1 MHYKLPT
8 MATEEEPT
16 SFQSLG
22 NGVYYYNYDIV
33 TTPVYS
39 YKKDDREGE
48 YVTGYKYTQ
57 VRINGTPTIDKCV
70 KAIYEVAKDDLGM
83 SPTYDEDIIYQVKSD
98 FGLVPKKSELDKYKD
113 RLIEEITNYDKSD
126 NVNTF
131 YYKGEQAWL
140 DKTTRIGL
148 VNSTTLLK
156 NSGEETAPLWL
167 NNKLFT
173 LPCNEILSLLN
184 KLELYTIKCTNVTN
198 QHKANVLALTSIQDY
213 DYTVDY
219 PLKLQFN

>member
-1 MHYKLPT
+1 MGYKLPT
-8 MATEEEPT
+8 MTTEEEPT
-16 SFQSLG
+16 CFQSLG
-22 NGVYYYNYDIV
+22 NGVYYYNYSIV
-33 TTPVYS
+33 TAPVYVR
-39 YKKDDREGE
+39 KQGTMEGE
-48 YVTGYKYTQ
+48 YVDGYKYTQ
-57 VRINGTPTIDKCV
+57 VRINGTPTIAKCV
-70 KAIYEVAKDDLGM
+70 EAIYNVAKDEFGM
-83 SPTYDEDIIYQVKSD
+83 SPTYDKDIIYQVKSD

-113 RLIEEITNYDKSD
+113 RLIEEITDYDKSD

-173 LPCNEILSLLN
+173 LPCDEILSLLN

-213 DYTVDY
+213 DYTTDY

>member
-1 MHYKLPT
+1 MKYKLPT
-8 MATEEEPT
+8 MTTKEEPIC
-16 SFQSLG
+16 FQSLG
-22 NGVYYYNYDIV
+22 NGVYYYNYNIV
-33 TTPVYS
+33 TAPVYVH
-39 YKKDDREGE
+39 KQDTMEGE
-48 YVTGYKYTQ
+48 YVDGYKYTQ
-57 VRINGTPTIDKCV
+57 VRINGKPTVAKCV
-70 KAIYEVAKDDLGM
+70 EAIYEVAKDSLGM
-83 SPTYDEDIIYQVKSD
+83 SPTYDKDIIYQVKSD

-113 RLIEEITNYDKSD
+113 ELIEEITDYDKSD

-156 NSGEETAPLWL
+156 NSGEQTAPLWL

-173 LPCNEILSLLN
+173 LPCDEILSLLN

>member
-1 MHYKLPT
+1 M
-8 MATEEEPT
+8 
-16 SFQSLG
+16 
-22 NGVYYYNYDIV
+22 V
-33 TTPVYS
+33 
-39 YKKDDREGE
+39 GE
-48 YVTGYKYTQ
+48 YVDGYKYTQ
-57 VRINGTPTIDKCV
+57 VRINGRPTVAKCV
-70 KAIYEVAKDDLGM
+70 EAIYNVAKDEFDM

-173 LPCNEILSLLN
+173 LPCDEILSLLN

>member
-1 MHYKLPT
+1 MRYKLPT
-8 MATEEEPT
+8 MTTEEGPT

-22 NGVYYYNYDIV
+22 NGVYYYNYNIV
-33 TTPVYS
+33 TAPVYVH
-39 YKKDDREGE
+39 KQNTME
-48 YVTGYKYTQ
+48 
-57 VRINGTPTIDKCV
+57 PTVAKCV
-70 KAIYEVAKDDLGM
+70 EAIYNVAKDEFDM
-83 SPTYDEDIIYQVKSD
+83 SPTYDENIIYQVKSD

-113 RLIEEITNYDKSD
+113 RLIEEITDYDKSD

-156 NSGEETAPLWL
+156 NSGEQTAPLWL

-173 LPCNEILSLLN
+173 LPCDEILNLLD

>member
-1 MHYKLPT
+1 MRYKLPT
-8 MATEEEPT
+8 MTAEDEPMC
-16 SFQSLG
+16 FQSLG
-22 NGVYYYNYDIV
+22 NGVYYYNYNIV
-33 TTPVYS
+33 TAPVYVH
-39 YKKDDREGE
+39 KQGTMEGE
-48 YVTGYKYTQ
+48 YVDGYKYTQ
-57 VRINGTPTIDKCV
+57 VRINGRPTVAKCV
-70 KAIYEVAKDDLGM
+70 KAIYEVAKDSLGM
-83 SPTYDEDIIYQVKSD
+83 SPTYDKDIIYQVKSD

-113 RLIEEITNYDKSD
+113 RLIEEITDYDKSD

-213 DYTVDY
+213 DYTTDY

>member
-1 MHYKLPT
+1 M
-8 MATEEEPT
+8 
-16 SFQSLG
+16 
-22 NGVYYYNYDIV
+22 
-33 TTPVYS
+33 
-39 YKKDDREGE
+39 
-48 YVTGYKYTQ
+48 
-57 VRINGTPTIDKCV
+57 
-70 KAIYEVAKDDLGM
+70 
-83 SPTYDEDIIYQVKSD
+83 
-98 FGLVPKKSELDKYKD
+98 
-113 RLIEEITNYDKSD
+113 
-126 NVNTF
+126 
-131 YYKGEQAWL
+131 
-140 DKTTRIGL
+140 
-148 VNSTTLLK
+148 K

>member
-1 MHYKLPT
+1 MEYKLPT
-8 MATEEEPT
+8 MTTEEEPT
-16 SFQSLG
+16 CFQSLG
-22 NGVYYYNYDIV
+22 NGVYYYNYNIV
-33 TTPVYS
+33 TAPVYVH
-39 YKKDDREGE
+39 KQGTMEGE
-48 YVTGYKYTQ
+48 YVNGYKYTQ
-57 VRINGTPTIDKCV
+57 VRINGTPTVAKCV
-70 KAIYEVAKDDLGM
+70 EAIYNAAKDEFGM
-83 SPTYDEDIIYQVKSD
+83 SPTYDKDIIYQVKSD

-113 RLIEEITNYDKSD
+113 RLIEEITDYDKSD

-148 VNSTTLLK
+148 INSTTLLK
-156 NSGEETAPLWL
+156 NSGEENAPLWL

-213 DYTVDY
+213 DYTIDY

>member
-1 MHYKLPT
+1 MYYKLPT
-8 MATEEEPT
+8 MTAEDEPMC
-16 SFQSLG
+16 FQSLG
-22 NGVYYYNYDIV
+22 NGVYYYNYNIV
-33 TTPVYS
+33 TAPVYVH
-39 YKKDDREGE
+39 KQGTMEGE
-48 YVTGYKYTQ
+48 YVNGYKYTQ
-57 VRINGTPTIDKCV
+57 VRINGKPTVAKCV
-70 KAIYEVAKDDLGM
+70 EAIYNAAKDEFGM
-83 SPTYDEDIIYQVKSD
+83 SPTYDKDIIYQVKSD

-113 RLIEEITNYDKSD
+113 RLIEEITDYDKSD

>member
-8 MATEEEPT
+8 MTTEDEPMC
-16 SFQSLG
+16 FQSLG
-22 NGVYYYNYDIV
+22 NGVYYYNYNIV
-33 TTPVYS
+33 TAPVYVH
-39 YKKDDREGE
+39 KQDTMEGE
-48 YVTGYKYTQ
+48 YVDGYKYTQ
-57 VRINGTPTIDKCV
+57 VRINGTPTVAKCV
-70 KAIYEVAKDDLGM
+70 EAIYNAAKDEFGM
-83 SPTYDEDIIYQVKSD
+83 SPTYDKDIIYQVKSD

-113 RLIEEITNYDKSD
+113 RLIEEITDYDKSD

-213 DYTVDY
+213 DYTIDY

>member
-1 MHYKLPT
+1 MEYKLPT
-8 MATEEEPT
+8 MTTEEEPT
-16 SFQSLG
+16 CFQSLG
-22 NGVYYYNYDIV
+22 NGVYYYNYSIV
-33 TTPVYS
+33 TAPVYVH
-39 YKKDDREGE
+39 KQGTMEGE
-48 YVTGYKYTQ
+48 YVDGYKYTQ
-57 VRINGTPTIDKCV
+57 VRINGKPTVAKCV
-70 KAIYEVAKDDLGM
+70 KAIYEVAKDSLGM
-83 SPTYDEDIIYQVKSD
+83 SPTYDKDIIYQVKSD

-113 RLIEEITNYDKSD
+113 RLIEEITDYDKSD

-148 VNSTTLLK
+148 INSTTLLK
-156 NSGEETAPLWL
+156 NSGEENAPLWL

-213 DYTVDY
+213 DYTIDY

>member
-1 MHYKLPT
+1 MRYKLPT
-8 MATEEEPT
+8 MTTEEGPT

-22 NGVYYYNYDIV
+22 NGVYYYNYNIV
-33 TTPVYS
+33 TAPVYVH
-39 YKKDDREGE
+39 KQNTMEGE
-48 YVTGYKYTQ
+48 YVDGYKYTQ
-57 VRINGTPTIDKCV
+57 VRINGTPTVAKCV
-70 KAIYEVAKDDLGM
+70 EAIYNVAKDEFDM
-83 SPTYDEDIIYQVKSD
+83 SPTYDENIIYQVKSD

-113 RLIEEITNYDKSD
+113 RLIEEITDYDKSD

-156 NSGEETAPLWL
+156 NSGEQTAPLWL

-173 LPCNEILSLLN
+173 LPCDEILNLLD

>member
-1 MHYKLPT
+1 MEYKLPT
-8 MATEEEPT
+8 MTTEEEPT
-16 SFQSLG
+16 CFQSLG
-22 NGVYYYNYDIV
+22 NGVHYYNYSIV
-33 TTPVYS
+33 TAPVYVH
-39 YKKDDREGE
+39 KQGTMEGE
-48 YVTGYKYTQ
+48 YVDGYKYTQ
-57 VRINGTPTIDKCV
+57 VRINGKPTVAKCV
-70 KAIYEVAKDDLGM
+70 KAIYEVAKDSLGM
-83 SPTYDEDIIYQVKSD
+83 SPTYDKDIIYQVKSD

-113 RLIEEITNYDKSD
+113 RLIEEITDYDKSD

-148 VNSTTLLK
+148 INSTTLLK

-173 LPCNEILSLLN
+173 LPCDEILSLLN

-213 DYTVDY
+213 DYTIDY

>member
-1 MHYKLPT
+1 
-8 MATEEEPT
+8 MATEEKPT
-16 SFQSLG
+16 CFQSLG
-22 NGVYYYNYDIV
+22 NGVYYYNYNIV
-33 TTPVYS
+33 TAPVYVH
-39 YKKDDREGE
+39 KQGTMEGE
-48 YVTGYKYTQ
+48 YVDGYKYTQ
-57 VRINGTPTIDKCV
+57 VRINGTPTVAKCIE
-70 KAIYEVAKDDLGM
+70 AIYNVAKDEFDM
-83 SPTYDEDIIYQVKSD
+83 SPTYDKDIIYQVKSD

-113 RLIEEITNYDKSD
+113 RLIEEITDYDKSD

-173 LPCNEILSLLN
+173 LPCNKILSLLN

-213 DYTVDY
+213 DYTIDY

>member
-1 MHYKLPT
+1 MSMHKTL
-8 MATEEEPT
+8 
-16 SFQSLG
+16 
-22 NGVYYYNYDIV
+22 
-33 TTPVYS
+33 
-39 YKKDDREGE
+39 
-48 YVTGYKYTQ
+48 
-57 VRINGTPTIDKCV
+57 
-70 KAIYEVAKDDLGM
+70 
-83 SPTYDEDIIYQVKSD
+83 
-98 FGLVPKKSELDKYKD
+98 PKKTELDKYKD
-113 RLIEEITNYDKSD
+113 KLIKEIIEYDKSD

-140 DKTTRIGL
+140 DKTTRMGL

-156 NSGEETAPLWL
+156 DSGEETAPLWI

-173 LPCNEILSLLN
+173 LPCDNILDLLN

-213 DYTVDY
+213 DYKTDY

>member
-1 MHYKLPT
+1 MKYKLPT
-8 MATEEEPT
+8 MTTEEEPIC
-16 SFQSLG
+16 FQSLG
-22 NGVYYYNYDIV
+22 NGVYYYNYNII
-33 TTPVYS
+33 TAPVYVH
-39 YKKDDREGE
+39 KQDTMEGE
-48 YVTGYKYTQ
+48 YVDGYKYTQ
-57 VRINGTPTIDKCV
+57 VRINGKPTVAKCV
-70 KAIYEVAKDDLGM
+70 EAIYEVAKDSLGM
-83 SPTYDEDIIYQVKSD
+83 SPTYDKDIIYQVKSD

-113 RLIEEITNYDKSD
+113 ELIEEITDYDKSD

-173 LPCNEILSLLN
+173 LPCDEILSLLN

-219 PLKLQFN
+219 PLKPQFN

>member
-1 MHYKLPT
+1 MKCKLPT
-8 MATEEEPT
+8 MTTEEEPT
-16 SFQSLG
+16 CFQSLG
-22 NGVYYYNYDIV
+22 NGVYYYNYNIV
-33 TTPVYS
+33 TAPVYVH
-39 YKKDDREGE
+39 KQGTMEGE
-48 YVTGYKYTQ
+48 YVDGYKYTQ
-57 VRINGTPTIDKCV
+57 VRINGTPTVAKCV
-70 KAIYEVAKDDLGM
+70 EAIYNAAKDEFGM
-83 SPTYDEDIIYQVKSD
+83 SPTYDKDIIYQVKSD

-113 RLIEEITNYDKSD
+113 KLIEEITDYDKSD

-148 VNSTTLLK
+148 INSTTLLK

-173 LPCNEILSLLN
+173 LPCDEILSLLN

>member
-1 MHYKLPT
+1 MYYKLPT
-8 MATEEEPT
+8 MITEEEPMC
-16 SFQSLG
+16 FQSLG
-22 NGVYYYNYDIV
+22 NGVYYYNYNIV
-33 TTPVYS
+33 TAPVYVH
-39 YKKDDREGE
+39 KQGTMEGE
-48 YVTGYKYTQ
+48 YVNGYKYTQ
-57 VRINGTPTIDKCV
+57 VRINGKPTVAKCV
-70 KAIYEVAKDDLGM
+70 EAIYNAAKDEFGM
-83 SPTYDEDIIYQVKSD
+83 SPTYDKDIIYQVKSD

-113 RLIEEITNYDKSD
+113 RLIEEITDYDKSD

-148 VNSTTLLK
+148 INSTTLLK

>member
-1 MHYKLPT
+1 MKYKLPT
-8 MATEEEPT
+8 MTTEEEPIC
-16 SFQSLG
+16 FQSLG
-22 NGVYYYNYDIV
+22 NGVYYYNYNII
-33 TTPVYS
+33 TAPVYVH
-39 YKKDDREGE
+39 KQDTMEGE
-48 YVTGYKYTQ
+48 YVDGYKYTQ
-57 VRINGTPTIDKCV
+57 VRINGKPTVAKCV
-70 KAIYEVAKDDLGM
+70 EAIYEVAKDSLGM
-83 SPTYDEDIIYQVKSD
+83 SPIYDKDIIYQVKSD

-113 RLIEEITNYDKSD
+113 ELIEEITDYDKSD

-173 LPCNEILSLLN
+173 LPCDEILSLLN

>member
-1 MHYKLPT
+1 MKYKLPT
-8 MATEEEPT
+8 INTEEEPT
-16 SFQSLG
+16 NFQSLG
-22 NGVYYYNYDIV
+22 NGVYYYNYNII
-33 TTPVYS
+33 TTSVYS
-39 YKKDDREGE
+39 YKEDDREGE

-57 VRINGTPTIDKCV
+57 VRINGTPTVAKCV
-70 KAIYEVAKDDLGM
+70 EAIYNVAKDEFDM

-113 RLIEEITNYDKSD
+113 RLIKEITNYDKSD

-156 NSGEETAPLWL
+156 NSGEQTAPLWL

-173 LPCNEILSLLN
+173 LPCDEILNLLD

>member
-1 MHYKLPT
+1 MKYKLPT
-8 MATEEEPT
+8 MTTEEEPMC
-16 SFQSLG
+16 FQSLG
-22 NGVYYYNYDIV
+22 NGVYYYNYNIV
-33 TTPVYS
+33 TAPVYVH
-39 YKKDDREGE
+39 KQGTMEEE
-48 YVTGYKYTQ
+48 YVDGYKYTQ
-57 VRINGTPTIDKCV
+57 VRINGRPTVAKCV
-70 KAIYEVAKDDLGM
+70 EAIYNVAKDEFDM

-113 RLIEEITNYDKSD
+113 RLIEEITDYDKSD

-156 NSGEETAPLWL
+156 NSGEQTAPLWL

-173 LPCNEILSLLN
+173 LPCDEILNLLD

-198 QHKANVLALTSIQDY
+198 IIN
-213 DYTVDY
+213 
-219 PLKLQFN
+219 N

>member
-1 MHYKLPT
+1 MEYKLPT
-8 MATEEEPT
+8 MTTEEEPT
-16 SFQSLG
+16 CFQSLG
-22 NGVYYYNYDIV
+22 NGVYYYNYSIV
-33 TTPVYS
+33 TAPVYVH
-39 YKKDDREGE
+39 KQGTMEGE
-48 YVTGYKYTQ
+48 YVDGYKYTQ
-57 VRINGTPTIDKCV
+57 VRINGKPTVAKCV
-70 KAIYEVAKDDLGM
+70 KAIYEVAKDSLGM
-83 SPTYDEDIIYQVKSD
+83 SPTYDKDIIYQVKSD

-113 RLIEEITNYDKSD
+113 RLIEEITDYDKSD

-173 LPCNEILSLLN
+173 LPCDEILSLLN

>member
-1 MHYKLPT
+1 MEYKLPT
-8 MATEEEPT
+8 MTTEEEPT
-16 SFQSLG
+16 CFQSLG
-22 NGVYYYNYDIV
+22 NGVYYYNYNIV
-33 TTPVYS
+33 TAPVYVH
-39 YKKDDREGE
+39 KQGTMEEE
-48 YVTGYKYTQ
+48 YVNGYKYTQ
-57 VRINGTPTIDKCV
+57 VRINGKPTVAKCV
-70 KAIYEVAKDDLGM
+70 EAIYNVAKDEFGM

-113 RLIEEITNYDKSD
+113 RLIKEITDYDKSD

-156 NSGEETAPLWL
+156 NSGEQTAPLWL

-173 LPCNEILSLLN
+173 LPCDEILNLLD

>member
-1 MHYKLPT
+1 MYYKLPT
-8 MATEEEPT
+8 MTAEDEPMC
-16 SFQSLG
+16 FQSLG
-22 NGVYYYNYDIV
+22 NGVYYYNYNIV
-33 TTPVYS
+33 TAPVYVH
-39 YKKDDREGE
+39 KQGTMEGE
-48 YVTGYKYTQ
+48 YVDGYKYTQ
-57 VRINGTPTIDKCV
+57 VRINGTPTVAKCV
-70 KAIYEVAKDDLGM
+70 EAIYNAAKDEFGM
-83 SPTYDEDIIYQVKSD
+83 SPTYDKDIIYQVKSD
-98 FGLVPKKSELDKYKD
+98 FGLVSKKSELDKYKD
-113 RLIEEITNYDKSD
+113 RLIEEITDYDKSD

-131 YYKGEQAWL
+131 YYKGEQTWL

-173 LPCNEILSLLN
+173 LPCDEILSLLN

>member
-1 MHYKLPT
+1 MGYKLPT
-8 MATEEEPT
+8 MTTEEEPT
-16 SFQSLG
+16 CFQSLG
-22 NGVYYYNYDIV
+22 NGVYYYNYSIV
-33 TTPVYS
+33 TAPVYVH
-39 YKKDDREGE
+39 KQGTMKGE
-48 YVTGYKYTQ
+48 YVDGYKYTQ
-57 VRINGTPTIDKCV
+57 VRINGTPTIAKCV
-70 KAIYEVAKDDLGM
+70 EAIYNVAKDEFGM
-83 SPTYDEDIIYQVKSD
+83 SPTYDKDIIYQVKSD

-113 RLIEEITNYDKSD
+113 RLIEEITDYDKSD

-173 LPCNEILSLLN
+173 LPCDEILSLLN

-213 DYTVDY
+213 DYTIDY

>member
-22 NGVYYYNYDIV
+22 NGVYYYNYNIV
-33 TTPVYS
+33 TTSVYS
-39 YKKDDREGE
+39 YKEDDREGE

-57 VRINGTPTIDKCV
+57 VRINGTPTVAKCV
-70 KAIYEVAKDDLGM
+70 EAIYNAAKDEFGM
-83 SPTYDEDIIYQVKSD
+83 SPTYDKDIIYQVKSD

-113 RLIEEITNYDKSD
+113 RLIEEITDYDKSD

-148 VNSTTLLK
+148 INSTTLLK
-156 NSGEETAPLWL
+156 NNGEENAPLWL

-173 LPCNEILSLLN
+173 LPCDEILSLLN